1 MLLSIALLRKGYL
14 TRYLCERLAFG
25 LAPETVEAFFIQRLR
40 WARGAIQI
48 LYLANGPFGRGLT
61 LMQRLLYLPMHWRTL
76 GPRSLII
83 ILAPIVFLWTGISP
97 VFDVSVADV
106 LYYFA
111 PPILALTG
119 GIWVYAPGQNFPL
132 AAQVQSTFL
141 AFRILPT
148 VLQSLVMPFGHA
160 FKVTLKGGTSL
171 KSNYAR
177 RLFWTA
183 NALASLTF
191 AGLIVNTIPEWRIIQ
206 NADAL
211 PIVAF
216 WSVINIIVLSLVC
229 IMSLETPA
237 RRSEPR
243 LELDEPIWIFGPSG
257 TMSAGRVENISLSG
271 VSLEA
276 ASDRAM
282 SAHHGDPVRV
292 FISEVGFVAGTV
304 VRQTGQFLAVQFILP
319 VSVERDLLVRKLFTA
334 GLDTTNVSSSLWIST
349 STMLASIWNLRAEML
364 KGGVTQPRDAA
375 IVSPAEKLPAQ
386 SLVIPPRRQKVRL
399 SELIEKRRAIAA

>member
-1 MLLSIALLRKGYL
+1 MQIPHAFYNHDPMQTNLALRKSVPDEQRFFFDAIMPCRDAWNAAFCCGSNSVTRRTALRAIGDAVPTEAITEDMLLSIALLRKGYL

-61 LMQRLLYLPMHWRTL
+61 LMQRLLYLPMHWLTL

-132 AAQVQSTFL
+132 ATQVQSTFL
-141 AFRILPT
+141 AFRIMPT
-148 VLQSLVMPFGHA
+148 VLQSLVIPFGHA
-160 FKVTLKGGTSL
+160 FKVTPKGGTSL

-191 AGLIVNTIPEWRIIQ
+191 AGLIVNTIPE
-206 NADAL
+206 
-211 PIVAF
+211 
-216 WSVINIIVLSLVC
+216 
-229 IMSLETPA
+229 
-237 RRSEPR
+237 
-243 LELDEPIWIFGPSG
+243 
-257 TMSAGRVENISLSG
+257 
-271 VSLEA
+271 
-276 ASDRAM
+276 
-282 SAHHGDPVRV
+282 
-292 FISEVGFVAGTV
+292 
-304 VRQTGQFLAVQFILP
+304 
-319 VSVERDLLVRKLFTA
+319 
-334 GLDTTNVSSSLWIST
+334 
-349 STMLASIWNLRAEML
+349 
-364 KGGVTQPRDAA
+364 
-375 IVSPAEKLPAQ
+375 
-386 SLVIPPRRQKVRL
+386 
-399 SELIEKRRAIAA
+399 